1 MCPQKE
7 DRRIRR
13 TKKLLKNSLAELICE
28 KNFKDITVKDITE
41 RADLNR
47 GTFYLHYCDTYDLL
61 NKVEYELIQNFENAI
76 DEYDPSINNHSA
88 YSVICQIFDYI
99 NENFKIL
106 KIFFINN
113 VSPSFTESFINIIM
127 TKGLE
132 VQKNLH
138 KGMSNKDMEYILTF
152 ISYGFIGIIRKWL
165 SEDMKMTKENFALII
180 DSILYNSLK
189 IPENINQLNKKDCS

>member
-1 MCPQKE
+1 
-7 DRRIRR
+7 
-13 TKKLLKNSLAELICE
+13 
-28 KNFKDITVKDITE
+28 
-41 RADLNR
+41 
-47 GTFYLHYCDTYDLL
+47 
-61 NKVEYELIQNFENAI
+61 
-76 DEYDPSINNHSA
+76 
-88 YSVICQIFDYI
+88 
-99 NENFKIL
+99 
-106 KIFFINN
+106 
-113 VSPSFTESFINIIM
+113 M